1 MVKVTWSHAWRMHAI
16 WNPKP
21 CQESQYISFFCKIWI
36 WNCIQTPFTGE
47 QQPSI
52 NDTTLLTDDVD
63 KEQVDAFDDISK
75 HERKSQES
83 DVGEDEKATDV
94 SANSSSSVSSAN
106 KVSKD
111 DTFWKFHKRGGHL
124 YSFHLPGKPST
135 FQEYFNCF
143 FLDLSN
149 FVAVRGSIHS
159 SSAIALNYMDTSI
172 RAFLVVTFPPK
183 SVWRWHVS

>member
-36 WNCIQTPFTGE
+36 WNCIQTHFTGE

-52 NDTTLLTDDVD
+52 NDTMLLTDDVD

-124 YSFHLPGKPST
+124 YSFHVSRVFQLLFSWPVKLCGCKGKHTLLLRHS
-135 FQEYFNCF
+135 FKLHGYQHQSISGG
-143 FLDLSN
+143 DLS
-149 FVAVRGSIHS
+149 
-159 SSAIALNYMDTSI
+159 T
-172 RAFLVVTFPPK
+172 
-183 SVWRWHVS
+183 

>member
-21 CQESQYISFFCKIWI
+21 CQESQYISFFFKIWI
-36 WNCIQTPFTGE
+36 WNCIQTHFTGK

-75 HERKSQES
+75 YERKSQES

-94 SANSSSSVSSAN
+94 SANSSSSVSYTN

-111 DTFWKFHKRGGHL
+111 DTFWKFQIPNVEVI
-124 YSFHLPGKPST
+124 FTPSIFLESLQRFKSIST
-135 FQEYFNCF
+135 AF
-143 FLDLSN
+143 FLTCQTLW
-149 FVAVRGSIHS
+149 
-159 SSAIALNYMDTSI
+159 L
-172 RAFLVVTFPPK
+172 
-183 SVWRWHVS
+183 